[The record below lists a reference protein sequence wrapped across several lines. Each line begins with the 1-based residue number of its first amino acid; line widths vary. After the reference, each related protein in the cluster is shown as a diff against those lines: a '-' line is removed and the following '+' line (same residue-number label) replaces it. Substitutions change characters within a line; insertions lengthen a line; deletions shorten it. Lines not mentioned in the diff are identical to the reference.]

1 MDKTDNTELEHA
13 AHKAFGQ
20 INDFILETQA
30 ARYPYERVEKDLSL
44 TPDDIKKIVDIY
56 DECLSLTF
64 EEGKPAY
71 ESEEFYQEVFNR
83 FLKTKEK

>member
-30 ARYPYERVEKDLSL
+30 ARYPYERVEKEVNLKDEIEKAFKEKFIDLVPASSNGI
-44 TPDDIKKIVDIY
+44 TYNSYKKIARY
-56 DECLSLTF
+56 FYLLGRKSL
-64 EEGKPAY
+64 
-71 ESEEFYQEVFNR
+71 
-83 FLKTKEK
+83 